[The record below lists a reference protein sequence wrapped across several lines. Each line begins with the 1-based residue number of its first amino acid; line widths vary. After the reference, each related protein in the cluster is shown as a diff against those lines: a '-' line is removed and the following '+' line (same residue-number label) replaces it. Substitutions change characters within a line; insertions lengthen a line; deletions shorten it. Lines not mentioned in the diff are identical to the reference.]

1 LLLGRIES
9 EASAVQ
15 KRLFVVNF
23 KRFSFSSVSQIHEI
37 RKLSFSLAFDGFVA
51 AETFSFNFT
60 STAVRREE
68 IQRETLFCAALPP
81 RACRPFACSAAESQK
96 INTFSVLSSSFAVI
110 APLFQYRAHG
120 LDGFH
125 VAAYNFFK
133 FRFPRIEAASRGKTT
148 RQINSSV
155 CNSSLISYKTPPKAR
170 EKGKRQSEGGKGKT
184 F

>member
-68 IQRETLFCAALPP
+68 IQRETLFCAAPSPSGLSSF
-81 RACRPFACSAAESQK
+81 R
-96 INTFSVLSSSFAVI
+96 VLSS
-110 APLFQYRAHG
+110 
-120 LDGFH
+120 
-125 VAAYNFFK
+125 
-133 FRFPRIEAASRGKTT
+133 GKSK
-148 RQINSSV
+148 N
-155 CNSSLISYKTPPKAR
+155 
-170 EKGKRQSEGGKGKT
+170 
-184 F
+184 